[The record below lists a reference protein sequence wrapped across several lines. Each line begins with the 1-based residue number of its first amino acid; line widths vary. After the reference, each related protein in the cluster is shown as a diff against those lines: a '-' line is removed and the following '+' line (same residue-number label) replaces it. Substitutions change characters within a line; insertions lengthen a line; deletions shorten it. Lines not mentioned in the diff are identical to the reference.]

1 MISNSNDCIFCEL
14 GARLFLL
21 IRTAKTKRPPLRVG
35 SDDLKGRKLQS
46 IFTASIIF
54 SSSILSLTKYYRDQ
68 IIPIEQYEGL
78 YEVYYEDSVRG
89 VILIHRLPS
98 VQYLRFRLLIGYHLR
113 QSFEK
118 FEIQFHRGVG
128 IK

>member
-1 MISNSNDCIFCEL
+1 MCSINIYYFILSGE
-14 GARLFLL
+14 R
-21 IRTAKTKRPPLRVG
+21 KRPPLRVG
-35 SDDLKGRKLQS
+35 SDGLEESKLQS
-46 IFTASIIF
+46 IFKASIIF

-78 YEVYYEDSVRG
+78 YEVYYEDSVRS

>member
-1 MISNSNDCIFCEL
+1 MGS
-14 GARLFLL
+14 GG
-21 IRTAKTKRPPLRVG
+21 LRE
-35 SDDLKGRKLQS
+35 RKLQS
-46 IFTASIIF
+46 IFTVSTIF
-54 SSSILSLTKYYRDQ
+54 ISSRLGLTKCYLDQ

>member
-46 IFTASIIF
+46 IFTVSIIF
-54 SSSILSLTKYYRDQ
+54 ISSRLGLTKCCPDQ
-68 IIPIEQYEGL
+68 IIPIEQYESF
-78 YEVYYEDSVRG
+78 YE
-89 VILIHRLPS
+89 LTN
-98 VQYLRFRLLIGYHLR
+98 
-113 QSFEK
+113 K
-118 FEIQFHRGVG
+118 AA
-128 IK
+128 